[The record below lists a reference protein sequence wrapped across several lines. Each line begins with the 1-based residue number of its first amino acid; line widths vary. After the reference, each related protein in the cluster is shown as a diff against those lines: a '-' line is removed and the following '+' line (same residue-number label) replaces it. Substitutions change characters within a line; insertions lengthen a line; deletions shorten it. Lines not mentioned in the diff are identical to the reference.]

1 MTSTNWVMTCAL
13 TNAEMRSFN
22 RFAFIFL
29 VTLVPLGAMS
39 QKRAIEPQGGR
50 WVHDEAGVLSPNT
63 VAQLEQ
69 FIRNEED
76 STSNQIGVYIINSL
90 EGEDIDMYA
99 YRVATEWKIGTA
111 EKDNGV
117 LMLIALK
124 DRLMTIQVGKGLE
137 GVLTDVTAARI
148 RRNEI
153 NPHFQQGDYDT
164 GVKAGV
170 VAIVR
175 VIHGEYTN
183 DDPPLRSKRKKGS
196 PWITLLIIVLFVI
209 FGSRRSGGGGGRG
222 GGLAR
227 GAWMLPMMMGG
238 MGRSG
243 GGSWG
248 GGGGGSWGG
257 GGSFGGGGSSGSW

>member
-1 MTSTNWVMTCAL
+1 MIKSKMKHV
-13 TNAEMRSFN
+13 RG
-22 RFAFIFL
+22 L
-29 VTLVPLGAMS
+29 VITFFVLLIGFPSSA
-39 QKRAIEPQGGR
+39 QRPIEPQGGY
-50 WVHDEAGVLSPNT
+50 WVHDEAGILSAET
-63 VAQLEQ
+63 KAQLER

-76 STSNQIGVYIINSL
+76 STSNQIGVYIITSL
-90 EGEDIDMYA
+90 DGEDIDDYA
-99 YRVATEWKIGTA
+99 YRVGKEWKIGTA

-117 LMLIALK
+117 LMLIALE
-124 DRLMTIQVGKGLE
+124 DRVMSIQVGKGLE

-153 NPHFQQGDYDT
+153 NPYFQQGDYET

-196 PWITLLIIVLFVI
+196 PWITLVIIIVFVI
-209 FGSRRSGGGGGRG
+209 LGSRRRG
-222 GGLAR
+222 GGSGGSISR

-238 MGRSG
+238 MGRSSG
-243 GGSWG
+243 FG

>member
-1 MTSTNWVMTCAL
+1 MISASIRI
-13 TNAEMRSFN
+13 EMKVTHHLSRTF
-22 RFAFIFL
+22 FL
-29 VTLVPLGAMS
+29 ILAVTLFHEASAQRSIP
-39 QKRAIEPQGGR
+39 PQGGY
-50 WVHDEAGVLSPNT
+50 WVHDEAGILSAQT
-63 VAQLEQ
+63 KAQLER

-76 STSNQIGVYIINSL
+76 STSNQIGVYIIESL
-90 EGEDIDMYA
+90 DGEDIDQFG
-99 YRVATEWKIGTA
+99 YRVAKEWKIGTA

-124 DRLMTIQVGKGLE
+124 DRMMTIQVGKGLE
-137 GVLTDVTAARI
+137 GVLTDATAGRI

-153 NPHFQQGDYDT
+153 NPHFQQGDYET

-209 FGSRRSGGGGGRG
+209 LGSRRRGGGKGGGGYVS
-222 GGLAR
+222 R

-248 GGGGGSWGG
+248 GGGGGGSWGG

>member
-1 MTSTNWVMTCAL
+1 MSTNWVMTFAMIRSKMKQPRPFVIAL
-13 TNAEMRSFN
+13 ALL
-22 RFAFIFL
+22 I
-29 VTLVPLGAMS
+29 TLSSVPAMA
-39 QKRAIEPQGGR
+39 QRPIEAQGGY
-50 WVHDEAGVLSPNT
+50 WVHDEAGVLSADAK
-63 VAQLEQ
+63 AQLER

-76 STSNQIGVYIINSL
+76 STSNQIGVYIIPSL
-90 EGEDIDMYA
+90 DGEDIDDYA
-99 YRVATEWKIGTA
+99 YRVAKEWKIGTA

-117 LMLIALK
+117 LMLIALN
-124 DRLMTIQVGKGLE
+124 DRMMSIQVGKGLE
-137 GVLTDVTAARI
+137 GVLTDATSGRI

-153 NPHFQQGDYDT
+153 NPYFQQGDYET

-183 DDPPLRSKRKKGS
+183 DDPPLRSKRKRGS
-196 PWITLLIIVLFVI
+196 PWITLIIIIVFVI
-209 FGSRRSGGGGGRG
+209 LGSRRRG
-222 GGLAR
+222 GGSGGSISR

-243 GGSWG
+243 YGG